1 MKRMIMATG
10 IAALALVAL
19 VGTAL
24 AAGPNGA
31 GGYGAGDRERLRDTD
46 TLTEVLGL
54 SHEEVMDFRQD
65 GLSLAQIAERQ
76 GVDADTLAARLTEQA
91 RERIAA
97 RVENGALTPDEAAQL
112 QAQLEEQVQARIAD
126 PAAGG
131 LGGMLGAG
139 YGPGAG
145 RGPGTGEAGPYGSGT
160 GDCDGSGPHRS
171 AGS

>member
-1 MKRMIMATG
+1 MKRMITATG
-10 IAALALVAL
+10 IATLALVAL
-19 VGTAL
+19 VGTTL

-31 GGYGAGDRERLRDTD
+31 DGYGVADRQRSRDTD

-54 SHEEVMDFRQD
+54 SQEEVMDLRQD

-76 GVDADTLAARLTEQA
+76 GVDVETLAARLTEQA
-91 RERIAA
+91 RERIAT
-97 RVENGALTPDEAAQL
+97 RVENGALTADEATQL
-112 QAQLEEQVQARIAD
+112 QAQLEERVQARIAD

-145 RGPGTGEAGPYGSGT
+145 RGPSTGEAGPYGSGT
-160 GDCDGSGPHRS
+160 GDCDGTGPHGS
-171 AGS
+171 ASS